1 MSKAYDMISASLNEI
16 IKDVELTKGA
26 NLKTTTLT
34 IDVDNVKSFT
44 PNEIKSIRLKNNLT
58 QNLLAK
64 FLCVS
69 KKTVEAWESG
79 KNKPSGPS
87 SRLSREAVMPIL
99 P

>member
-44 PNEIKSIRLKNNLT
+44 PN
-58 QNLLAK
+58 
-64 FLCVS
+64 
-69 KKTVEAWESG
+69 
-79 KNKPSGPS
+79 
-87 SRLSREAVMPIL
+87 
-99 P
+99 

>member
-44 PNEIKSIRLKNNLT
+44 PNGRCEIFSVNSD
-58 QNLLAK
+58 LL
-64 FLCVS
+64 
-69 KKTVEAWESG
+69 
-79 KNKPSGPS
+79 
-87 SRLSREAVMPIL
+87 
-99 P
+99 